1 MRRQSKPIT
10 PRIPAPT
17 LLKCP
22 SGIRGLDAITGGGF
36 PRGRP
41 TLVCG
46 GSGCGKTLFAMEFLV
61 RGIDEY
67 DEPGVFMCFEEREK
81 ELAQNVASL
90 GFDLPRL
97 IASNRLLV
105 DQVTIERA
113 DVAETG
119 EYSLD
124 GLFIRL
130 GAAIAEVG
138 ARRVVLDTIEALFGA
153 LSNQVI
159 LRAELRRLFE
169 WLKDQGVTTIV
180 TGERGDRTLTR
191 QGLEEYVS
199 DCVILLD
206 QRVTDQIA
214 TRRLRIVKYR
224 GSAHGTNE
232 YPFLIDKSGFTVLPI
247 TGISLN
253 YAVPTELV
261 STGIPKLDAMFT
273 GGGYY
278 RGGTLLVSGSSGT
291 GKTSIASHFIDA
303 ACRRGERCIYFA
315 FEESP
320 DQLMRNMRSIGLDLS
335 RWVSAGLL
343 QFVASRPSTEGLE
356 THLNAMLRAVEEFK
370 PSVVAI
376 DPISSF
382 ESAGT
387 AWDVRA
393 MLMRVIDLFK
403 ARAITTMCT
412 TLTRGGHPDEST
424 PGVSSLMD
432 GWVLLRNVE
441 LGGERT
447 RTLFIIK
454 SRGKKHSNQARELVM
469 TDDGIDLVDVFVG
482 PDGDVLVGSARAN
495 QAQMDKAAALS
506 IQQNTRR
513 RKAHLL
519 RRRKAVEAQIAQL
532 QADLAADVE
541 DAGLELEDDEANAL
555 GRTTTRAA
563 LARERESAGR
573 SGGVAQ
579 ANGGKR

>member
-10 PRIPAPT
+10 PRIPPPP

-67 DEPGVFMCFEEREK
+67 DEPGVFMCFKEREK

-206 QRVTDQIA
+206 QRVIEQIA

-224 GSAHGTNE
+224 GSMHGTNE
-232 YPFLIDKSGFTVLPI
+232 YPFLIDETGVSVLPI
-247 TGISLN
+247 TALRLEHKISK
-253 YAVPTELV
+253 EII
-261 STGIPKLDAMFT
+261 STGL
-273 GGGYY
+273 
-278 RGGTLLVSGSSGT
+278 
-291 GKTSIASHFIDA
+291 
-303 ACRRGERCIYFA
+303 
-315 FEESP
+315 
-320 DQLMRNMRSIGLDLS
+320 
-335 RWVSAGLL
+335 
-343 QFVASRPSTEGLE
+343 
-356 THLNAMLRAVEEFK
+356 
-370 PSVVAI
+370 
-376 DPISSF
+376 
-382 ESAGT
+382 
-387 AWDVRA
+387 
-393 MLMRVIDLFK
+393 
-403 ARAITTMCT
+403 
-412 TLTRGGHPDEST
+412 
-424 PGVSSLMD
+424 
-432 GWVLLRNVE
+432 
-441 LGGERT
+441 
-447 RTLFIIK
+447 
-454 SRGKKHSNQARELVM
+454 
-469 TDDGIDLVDVFVG
+469 
-482 PDGDVLVGSARAN
+482 
-495 QAQMDKAAALS
+495 
-506 IQQNTRR
+506 
-513 RKAHLL
+513 
-519 RRRKAVEAQIAQL
+519 
-532 QADLAADVE
+532 
-541 DAGLELEDDEANAL
+541 
-555 GRTTTRAA
+555 
-563 LARERESAGR
+563 
-573 SGGVAQ
+573 
-579 ANGGKR
+579 